1 METQAKGAS
10 FLKVTGILMIIGGSI
25 SILLTIIA
33 LSGVAAIIALGLGNA
48 MLYISSIV
56 LLASSVAQLVAGII
70 GVKNCKNPEKAQS
83 CITWGII
90 VSALCVLGEI
100 LSVIGG
106 GSFSFFS
113 LLLGLVLPVLYTVGA
128 IKNKQG

>member
-1 METQAKGAS
+1 
-10 FLKVTGILMIIGGSI
+10 MIIGGSI

-56 LLASSVAQLVAGII
+56 LLASSVAQLVADII
-70 GVKNCKNPEKAQS
+70 DVKNCKNPEKAQN

-90 VSALCVLGEI
+90 VAALCVLGEI

-113 LLLGLVLPVLYTVGA
+113 LLLGLVLPALYTVGA
-128 IKNKQG
+128 IKNKQS

>member
-1 METQAKGAS
+1 M
-10 FLKVTGILMIIGGSI
+10 MIGGSI
-25 SILLTIIA
+25 SILLAIIA

-56 LLASSVAQLVAGII
+56 LLASSVAQLIAGII
-70 GVKNCKNPEKAQS
+70 GIKNCKNPEKAQS
-83 CITWGII
+83 YITWGII
-90 VSALCVLGEI
+90 VAALCVLGEI
-100 LSVIGG
+100 LSIIGG

-113 LLLGLVLPVLYTVGA
+113 LLLGLVLPALYTVGA

>member
-1 METQAKGAS
+1 
-10 FLKVTGILMIIGGSI
+10 MIIGGSI

-56 LLASSVAQLVAGII
+56 LLASSVAQLIAGII
-70 GVKNCKNPEKAQS
+70 GIKNCKNPEKAQS
-83 CITWGII
+83 YITWGII
-90 VSALCVLGEI
+90 VAALCVLGEI

-113 LLLGLVLPVLYTVGA
+113 LSLGLVLPALYTVGA
-128 IKNKQG
+128 IKNKQS

>member
-1 METQAKGAS
+1 M
-10 FLKVTGILMIIGGSI
+10 MIGGSI

-33 LSGVAAIIALGLGNA
+33 LSGVAAMIALVLGNA

-56 LLASSVAQLVAGII
+56 LLLASSVAQLVAGII
-70 GVKNCKNPEKAQS
+70 GIKNCKNPEKAQS

-90 VSALCVLGEI
+90 VAALCVLGEI
-100 LSVIGG
+100 LSSIGG

-113 LLLGLVLPVLYTVGA
+113 LSLGLVLPALYTVGA
-128 IKNKQG
+128 IKNKQS